1 MAVAYSMESPP
12 QPNTGGKNVGN
23 SVYAYNPWLE
33 AGFGP
38 GDLPAS
44 QPGTYNGKAVA
55 NYVGMQT
62 NCMSCH
68 AQASYSSTTPDL
80 TGVLYTGDQ
89 YIDMKGAQFK
99 GNLRTDFL
107 WSIPGN
113 AR

>member
-1 MAVAYSMESPP
+1 MSVAYSMKNPP
-12 QPNTGGKNVGN
+12 QPNTGGKNDGN

-44 QPGTYNGKAVA
+44 QPGKDNGKQVA
-55 NYVGMQT
+55 NNVGVQT

-68 AQASYSSTTPDL
+68 AQAAYSPTISDL
-80 TGVLYTGDQ
+80 ESVLYTGDQ
-89 YIDMKGAQFK
+89 YIDVKGPQFK
-99 GNLRTDFL
+99 GKLRTDFL
-107 WSIPGN
+107 WSIPDN